1 MGRSLVILTAAL
13 AGFTLASPATAQAPT
28 MEERV
33 AELESRVSEL
43 ETVVADLEL
52 AVNEGDPCVTG
63 AMALSRRRGT
73 RVLLLTGRK
82 TQSKVYVA
90 MIDRSC
96 VAGVR
101 DTFAWPG
108 YKNP

>member
-1 MGRSLVILTAAL
+1 MRRPLFILALVLV
-13 AGFTLASPATAQAPT
+13 GFTLVSPATAQAPT

-43 ETVVADLEL
+43 ETVVADLEQ
-52 AVNEGDPCVTG
+52 AVSDGDPCVTG

-73 RVLLLTGRK
+73 RIILLTGRK

-90 MIDRSC
+90 MIDRGC
-96 VAGVR
+96 VAGIR
-101 DTFAWPG
+101 DNFAWPG